1 LIPWISFGVVIVAS
15 LAIDIGV
22 LQRRERDVPLRTA
35 LAWMAGWIGLAAVF
49 NVAIYFWYG
58 PQQALEYTTAYLV
71 EEALSVDNMFVFYV
85 IFAYF
90 AVPKGQQRRV
100 LFWGIVGA
108 MVMRGIF
115 IAVGVVLLQ
124 RFHWLIYLFGAFLVV
139 TGLRLLKA
147 EGAQVEPQKNPLIRW
162 FRKLVPMV
170 DEYHGKHFVVRRAG
184 RTYATPLLLVLVMV
198 EATDLMFALDSI
210 PAVLAISTLPFIVY
224 TSNVFAILGLRALY
238 FVLAGLIGAFRHLH
252 YGLAFVLAFIGVKML
267 ISSSIQIPTVLS
279 LGVVVGAIALSIVA
293 SLFERSSDPPT
304 A

>member
-1 LIPWISFGVVIVAS
+1 MVVAA
-15 LAIDIGV
+15 LALDIGV
-22 LQRRERDVPLRTA
+22 LQRREREVPLRQA
-35 LAWMAGWIGLAAVF
+35 LGWMAGWIGLAVVF

-90 AVPKGQQRRV
+90 AVPAAQQRRV

-115 IAVGVVLLQ
+115 IAVGVALLE
-124 RFHWLIYLFGAFLVV
+124 RFHWLIYIFGAFLVV
-139 TGLRLLKA
+139 TGLKLLKA
-147 EGAQVEPQKNPLIRW
+147 EGAQVEPQNNPLIRL
-162 FRKLVPMV
+162 FRKWVPMV
-170 DEYHGKHFVVRRAG
+170 DEYHGKHFVVSQAG
-184 RTYATPLLLVLVMV
+184 RRYATPLLLVLVMV

-210 PAVLAISTLPFIVY
+210 PAVLAISTHPFIIY

-252 YGLAFVLAFIGVKML
+252 YGLAFVLVFVGVKML
-267 ISSSIQIPTVLS
+267 ISSYFQIPTVLS
-279 LGVVVGAIALSIVA
+279 LGVVVGAIGLSILA
-293 SLFERSSDPPT
+293 SMLQKPQMNTDKH
-304 A
+304 

>member
-1 LIPWISFGVVIVAS
+1 MIPWISFALVVAAA
-15 LAIDIGV
+15 LALDIGV
-22 LQRRERDVPLRTA
+22 LQRKAREVPLRQA
-35 LAWMAGWIGLAAVF
+35 LGWMAGWIGLAVVF

-90 AVPKGQQRRV
+90 AVPTGQQRRV

-115 IAVGVVLLQ
+115 IAVGVALLE
-124 RFHWLIYLFGAFLVV
+124 RFHWLIYIFGAFLVI
-139 TGLRLLKA
+139 TGIRLLKT
-147 EGAQVEPQKNPLIRW
+147 EGAQVEPQKNPLIRL
-162 FRKLVPMV
+162 FRKWVPMV
-170 DEYHGKHFVVRRAG
+170 DEYHGKHFVVGQAG
-184 RTYATPLLLVLVMV
+184 KHYATPLLLVLVMV

-210 PAVLAISTLPFIVY
+210 PAVLAISTHSFIIY

-252 YGLAFVLAFIGVKML
+252 YGLAFVLAFVGVKML
-267 ISSSIQIPTVLS
+267 ISSYYHIPTAIS
-279 LGVVVGAIALSIVA
+279 LAVVVGAIGLSVMA
-293 SLFERSSDPPT
+293 SLLTKNPT
-304 A
+304 SAST